1 MKKSLVR
8 RSVMR
13 LGNRSG
19 VPDHSAVPFGRA
31 IKCFLI
37 CSAEPRGLC
46 GDPRIF
52 DNLTKVP
59 QVFRTPGGS
68 PLLKIVRRLCC
79 RWAGQLNFVA
89 ELLQTFDVVLA

>member
-1 MKKSLVR
+1 M
-8 RSVMR
+8 
-13 LGNRSG
+13 
-19 VPDHSAVPFGRA
+19 
-31 IKCFLI
+31 
-37 CSAEPRGLC
+37 C

-52 DNLTKVP
+52 DDLKKVP
-59 QVFRTPGGS
+59 QVFRNPGGS